1 MDPVADF
8 GPMSSKQ
15 ISKTLKKK
23 KQGCAVP
30 LEIVF
35 TSEVMSMVI
44 LSLDSN
50 DC

>member
-15 ISKTLKKK
+15 ISKTLKK